1 MTNVI
6 IEKISAKKVF
16 KGAKIKVMI
25 TTMTNIS
32 AGYDIIDVNNPE
44 ESIADVENVIAPE
57 LIGYPA
63 TDIDFIDSLICETSA
78 SNNPN
83 VAMGISISIA
93 RAASNSLD
101 IPLFK
106 FLGGALTT
114 DLPIVASGI
123 LVDKNDNELIPI
135 VMAESIEDIVNF
147 YITLSKKLMN
157 DYSIV
162 NINGAYVC
170 SNIFD
175 EIPKIRK
182 IIDELKEDEDLDVL
196 LGLST
201 KKEIAK
207 DKDLSQIDY
216 LEVEEPIEFDGFL
229 CTDIIYEE
237 SDFVKVYPYEM
248 GTITEMYYYIN
259 YIMDKGLYPVIFGN
273 NSSFAHIAVS
283 FKVPFLRSNL
293 SSNVLNEVWNIE
305 RTIVNPN
312 IRRF

>member
-6 IEKISAKKVF
+6 IEKISAKEVF

-32 AGYDIIDVNNPE
+32 LGYDIIEVNNPE
-44 ESIADVENVIAPE
+44 EAIADVENVIAPE
-57 LIGYPA
+57 LVGYPA
-63 TDIDFIDSLICETSA
+63 TDIDFIDTLICETSV
-78 SNNPN
+78 NNPT
-83 VAMGISISIA
+83 VAMGISISVA

-123 LVDKNDNELIPI
+123 LTDKNDSKLIPI
-135 VMAESIEDIVNF
+135 VMAESIEDIVNL
-147 YITLSKKLMN
+147 YLKLTDIISQ
-157 DYSIV
+157 DYDIV
-162 NINGAYVC
+162 DINGAYACKDVF
-170 SNIFD
+170 N
-175 EIPKIRK
+175 EIPKIRDL
-182 IIDELKEDEDLDVL
+182 IDEIKEDEDLDIL
-196 LGLST
+196 LGLSS
-201 KKEIAK
+201 KKEIVK
-207 DKDLSQIDY
+207 DRDLSHIDY
-216 LEVEEPIEFDGFL
+216 LEVEEPVEFDGFL
-229 CTDIIYEE
+229 CTDSIYEE

-283 FKVPFLRSNL
+283 FKIPFLRAAL

-305 RTIVNPN
+305 RTVVNPN

>member
-1 MTNVI
+1 LTNVI
-6 IEKISAKKVF
+6 IEKINAKKVF

-25 TTMTNIS
+25 TTLTNIS
-32 AGYDIIDVNNPE
+32 LGYDIVEVDNPDE
-44 ESIADVENVIAPE
+44 AIADVENVIAPE

-63 TDIDFIDSLICETSA
+63 TDIDFIDTLICESSA
-78 SNNPN
+78 NNPI
-83 VAMGISISIA
+83 VTMGISISVA

-123 LVDKNDNELIPI
+123 LVDKNNSELIPI
-135 VMAESIEDIVNF
+135 VMAESIEDIVNLNLKL
-147 YITLSKKLMN
+147 IDTLSQ

-162 NINGAYVC
+162 NIDGAYVC
-170 SNIFD
+170 KDIFN
-175 EIPKIRK
+175 EIPKIRDL
-182 IIDELKEDEDLDVL
+182 IDEIKEDEDLDIL
-196 LGLST
+196 LGLSS

-216 LEVEEPIEFDGFL
+216 LEVEEPVEFDGFL
-229 CTDIIYEE
+229 CTDSLYEE

-283 FKVPFLRSNL
+283 FKVPFIRAKLASNM
-293 SSNVLNEVWNIE
+293 LNEVWNIE
-305 RTIVNPN
+305 RTITNPN

>member
-25 TTMTNIS
+25 TTLTNIS
-32 AGYDIIDVNNPE
+32 LGYDIIEVNNPDE
-44 ESIADVENVIAPE
+44 AIADVENVIAPE

-63 TDIDFIDSLICETSA
+63 TDIDFVDTLICES
-78 SNNPN
+78 SVNNPI
-83 VAMGISISIA
+83 VTMGISISVA

-123 LVDKNDNELIPI
+123 LADKNNNELMPI
-135 VMAESIEDIVNF
+135 VMAESVEDIVNLNLKL
-147 YITLSKKLMN
+147 IDALSQ
-157 DYSIV
+157 DYSII
-162 NINGAYVC
+162 NIDGAYVC
-170 SNIFD
+170 KDVFN
-175 EIPKIRK
+175 EIPKIRNL
-182 IIDELKEDEDLDVL
+182 IDEIKEEEDLDIL

-216 LEVEEPIEFDGFL
+216 LEVEEPVEFDGFL
-229 CTDIIYEE
+229 CTDSLYEE
-237 SDFVKVYPYEM
+237 SDFVKIYPYEM

-283 FKVPFLRSNL
+283 FKVPFVRAKLTSNM
-293 SSNVLNEVWNIE
+293 LNEVWNIE
-305 RTIVNPN
+305 RTITNPN

>member
-1 MTNVI
+1 LTNVI
-6 IEKISAKKVF
+6 IEKINAKEVF

-25 TTMTNIS
+25 TTITNIS
-32 AGYDIIDVNNPE
+32 IGYDIIEVDNPE
-44 ESIADVENVIAPE
+44 EAIADVENVIAPE

-63 TDIDFIDSLICETSA
+63 TDIDFIDALICETSV
-78 SNNPN
+78 NNPI
-83 VAMGISISIA
+83 VAMGVSISIA

-114 DLPIVASGI
+114 ELPIVASGI
-123 LVDKNDNELIPI
+123 LVDKDKNELIPI
-135 VMAESIEDIVNF
+135 VMADSIEDIVNL
-147 YITLSKKLMN
+147 YLKLTGILSQ

-162 NINGAYVC
+162 NIDGAYTC
-170 SNIFD
+170 KDIFN
-175 EIPKIRK
+175 EIPKIRNL
-182 IIDELKEDEDLDVL
+182 IDEIKEDEDLDIL
-196 LGLST
+196 LGLSS
-201 KKEIAK
+201 KKEIVK

-216 LEVEEPIEFDGFL
+216 LEVEEPTEFDGFL
-229 CTDIIYEE
+229 CTGSIYEE

-283 FKVPFLRSNL
+283 FKVPFLRASL

-305 RTIVNPN
+305 RTIMNPN

>member
-6 IEKISAKKVF
+6 IEKISAKEVF

-25 TTMTNIS
+25 TIMTNIS
-32 AGYDIIDVNNPE
+32 IGYDIIEVNNPKE
-44 ESIADVENVIAPE
+44 AIADVENVIAPE

-63 TDIDFIDSLICETSA
+63 TDIDFIDTLICETSV
-78 SNNPN
+78 NNPT
-83 VAMGISISIA
+83 VAMGISISVA

-123 LVDKNDNELIPI
+123 LVDKNNNELIPI
-135 VMAESIEDIVNF
+135 VMAESIEDIVNL
-147 YITLSKKLMN
+147 YLKLTDILSE
-157 DYSIV
+157 DYDII
-162 NINGAYVC
+162 NINGSYIC
-170 SNIFD
+170 KDIFN
-175 EIPKIRK
+175 EIPKIRDL
-182 IIDELKEDEDLDVL
+182 IDEIKEDEDLDIL
-196 LGLST
+196 LGLSS
-201 KKEIAK
+201 KKEIVK

-216 LEVEEPIEFDGFL
+216 LEVEEPVEFDGFL
-229 CTDIIYEE
+229 CTDSIYEE

-273 NSSFAHIAVS
+273 NSSFAHVAVS
-283 FKVPFLRSNL
+283 FKVPFLRTAI

-305 RTIVNPN
+305 RTIINPN

>member
-6 IEKISAKKVF
+6 IEKINAKEVF

-25 TTMTNIS
+25 TTITNVSI
-32 AGYDIIDVNNPE
+32 GYDVIEVSSPDEAV
-44 ESIADVENVIAPE
+44 ADVENVIAPE

-63 TDIDFIDSLICETSA
+63 TDIDFIDSLICETSID
-78 SNNPN
+78 NPV
-83 VAMGISISIA
+83 VAMGISISVA

-114 DLPIVASGI
+114 DLPIVASEI
-123 LVDKNDNELIPI
+123 LVDKDKNGLIPI
-135 VMAESIEDIVNF
+135 VMAESIEDIVNL
-147 YITLSKKLMN
+147 YLKITNILSQ
-157 DYSIV
+157 DYSII
-162 NINGAYVC
+162 NIDGAYTC
-170 SNIFD
+170 KDIFN
-175 EIPKIRK
+175 EIPKIRNL
-182 IIDELKEDEDLDVL
+182 IDEIKEDEDLDIL

-201 KKEIAK
+201 KKDIANN
-207 DKDLSQIDY
+207 KDLSQIDY
-216 LEVEEPIEFDGFL
+216 LEVEEPVEFDGFL
-229 CTDIIYEE
+229 CTDSIYEE
-237 SDFVKVYPYEM
+237 SDFVKVFPYEM

-273 NSSFAHIAVS
+273 NSSFAHVAVS
-283 FKVPFLRSNL
+283 FKVPFLRTAL

-305 RTIVNPN
+305 RAVINPN

>member
-6 IEKISAKKVF
+6 IEKISAKEVF

-25 TTMTNIS
+25 TTMTNVSI
-32 AGYDIIDVNNPE
+32 GYDIIEVDNPE
-44 ESIADVENVIAPE
+44 EAIADVENVIAPE

-63 TDIDFIDSLICETSA
+63 TDIDFIDTLICETSA
-78 SNNPN
+78 NNPN
-83 VAMGISISIA
+83 VTMGISISVA

-123 LVDKNDNELIPI
+123 LADKNNNELFPI
-135 VMAESIEDIVNF
+135 VMAESIEDIVNLNLK
-147 YITLSKKLMN
+147 LSDILSE
-157 DYSIV
+157 DYDVV

-170 SNIFD
+170 KDVFN
-175 EIPKIRK
+175 EIPKIREL
-182 IIDELKEDEDLDVL
+182 IDEIKEDEDLDIL

-201 KKEIAK
+201 KKDIVK

-216 LEVEEPIEFDGFL
+216 LEVEEPVEFDGFL
-229 CTDIIYEE
+229 CTESIYEE
-237 SDFVKVYPYEM
+237 SDFVKVFPYEM

-259 YIMDKGLYPVIFGN
+259 YIMDKGPYPVIFGN

-283 FKVPFLRSNL
+283 FKVPFLRPSL

-305 RTIVNPN
+305 RATVNPN

>member
-1 MTNVI
+1 
-6 IEKISAKKVF
+6 
-16 KGAKIKVMI
+16 MI

-32 AGYDIIDVNNPE
+32 IGYDIIEVNNPE
-44 ESIADVENVIAPE
+44 EAIADVENVIAPE

-63 TDIDFIDSLICETSA
+63 TDIDFIDTLICETSV
-78 SNNPN
+78 NNPT
-83 VAMGISISIA
+83 VAMGISISVA

-114 DLPIVASGI
+114 DLPIVASGV
-123 LVDKNDNELIPI
+123 LVDKDKNELIPI
-135 VMAESIEDIVNF
+135 VMAESIEDIVNL
-147 YITLSKKLMN
+147 YLKLADILSE

-162 NINGAYVC
+162 NINGAYTC
-170 SNIFD
+170 KDIFN
-175 EIPKIRK
+175 EIPKIRNL
-182 IIDELKEDEDLDVL
+182 IDEIKEDEDLDIL
-196 LGLST
+196 LGLSS
-201 KKEIAK
+201 KKEIVR

-216 LEVEEPIEFDGFL
+216 LEVEEPVEFDGFL
-229 CTDIIYEE
+229 CTDSIYEE
-237 SDFVKVYPYEM
+237 SDFVKVFPYEM

-273 NSSFAHIAVS
+273 NSSFAHVAVS
-283 FKVPFLRSNL
+283 FKVPFLRAAL